1 MSRLVGRSVSL
12 TISRSIS
19 NLIGRLAGRL
29 VVLARAATTAAVTAS
44 ASTLRVDIIGVVA
57 SNLHLVVVYLE
68 LPRAFYNLSILR
80 KKKQSLIASRNM
92 YKQVSGILFTIFFKF
107 SKKSIF

>member
-29 VVLARAATTAAVTAS
+29 VVLARTATTAAVTAS
-44 ASTLRVDIIGVVA
+44 ASTLRVDGIGVVA
-57 SNLHLVVVYLE
+57 SNLHLAVVYLE
-68 LPRAFYNLSILR
+68 LPRAFC
-80 KKKQSLIASRNM
+80 
-92 YKQVSGILFTIFFKF
+92 
-107 SKKSIF
+107 KSINLKEEKNNR